1 MHVHAILSPMTRKQV
16 ALRLGKSVATVR
28 RIEGVLLYPTR
39 DVRGVHRFDVSEV
52 DALARRVKS
61 GRVQLSQEFSPTNG
75 KAYEFA
81 TRESCERCA
90 RLKRRVDGLLEELD
104 EQRGQHELEVRDFQ
118 RERLAHEAESREFR
132 EELAE
137 YVALVESS

>member
-39 DVRGVHRFDVSEV
+39 DARGVHRFDVSEV
-52 DALARRVKS
+52 DALAQRVKN
-61 GRVQLSQEFSPTNG
+61 GHVQLSQEFSPTNG
-75 KAYEFA
+75 KAYEYA
-81 TRESCERCA
+81 TRQSCERCTS
-90 RLKRRVDGLLEELD
+90 LKRRVTALLEELD
-104 EQRGQHELEVRDFQ
+104 EQSGKHDLEVRNFR
-118 RERLAHEAESREFR
+118 RERSAHEAESRELR

-137 YVALVESS
+137 YVDFVERL